1 MKDRHIVSTAVP
13 MSDRARP
20 RMKSTGLLASLC
32 FAIASLCLGLS
43 AMMAGAAAQDA
54 REIAPTGVLRVA
66 VAVGP
71 AASAFWTTRDP
82 ATGKPVG
89 VTVELTKAAAGKLN
103 VPLELVDYQSS
114 DEIAAAGSKGA
125 WDLSF
130 MPADRK
136 REQFVDQGPAYV
148 AYMSGYLIR
157 ANSDITAVADIDRPG
172 IRVGCIEGTS
182 TSRTVEASMKSAS
195 VTKFIKPEEAAEL
208 IGQGRLDALA
218 MGMEALEELSRRLS
232 GSRVLNEVIQS
243 TGVVVVVPK
252 GKVTAR
258 EWAARFLADAKAN
271 GTVRRVL
278 DQSGF
283 VTAKVAP

>member
-1 MKDRHIVSTAVP
+1 
-13 MSDRARP
+13 
-20 RMKSTGLLASLC
+20 
-32 FAIASLCLGLS
+32 
-43 AMMAGAAAQDA
+43 MMTGAAAYEV

-89 VTVELTKAAAGKLN
+89 VTVELAKAAAALLE
-103 VPLELVDYQSS
+103 VPLELVEYQSS
-114 DEIAAAGSKGA
+114 DEIAAAGSKGT

-157 ANSDITAVADIDRPG
+157 AGSDIKAVTEIDRPG

-182 TSRTVEASMKSAS
+182 TSRTVEASMKNAS
-195 VTKFIKPEEAAEL
+195 VTKFIKPEAAAEL
-208 IGQGRLDALA
+208 IGQDRLDALA
-218 MGMEALEELSRRLS
+218 MGMEALEELSRRLP

-252 GKVTAR
+252 GSIAAR
-258 EWAARFLADAKAN
+258 EWAGRFLEEAKAN
-271 GTVRRVL
+271 GTVRRAL